1 MRIWGLELRWLVGWL
16 IGITGAAQFVA
27 GESGDVVQESDG
39 RLWYF

>member
-1 MRIWGLELRWLVGWL
+1 MRIWGLKLHWLVGWL

-27 GESGDVVQESDG
+27 SESGDVVRESDS